1 MFFSTQKSPF
11 KSSVFLHGGFSIW
24 FHEVIFVLLVTAV
37 GNDFLDFC
45 KASHG
50 SGGQSQGKRQVC
62 LAKVTIWL
70 WHSQFAMERSAIFK
84 FGKPSISIRA
94 IYTMA
99 MWTNQ
104 RVLQNPRETKA
115 A

>member
-1 MFFSTQKSPF
+1 MFFRHRSHHLNRP
-11 KSSVFLHGGFSIW
+11 VFLHGGFSIW

-50 SGGQSQGKRQVC
+50 SGGQSQENGQVC

-84 FGKPSISIRA
+84 FG
-94 IYTMA
+94 
-99 MWTNQ
+99 
-104 RVLQNPRETKA
+104 
-115 A
+115 